1 MYEYS
6 SIVYE
11 QQYFILRA
19 FNNSLLTT
27 LYIYSRLVFCV
38 FFSFVSVKQEIRLSE
53 NWGHMRKQWGMPE
66 WGQGKKFFLFFS
78 FPHLLPHC
86 FHTWPSFSL
95 CKTVSLTLQNTTKKH
110 PKKTTWSLLS
120 VLKYSYI
127 KCNIAFVFDLCSLVV
142 GRW

>member
-11 QQYFILRA
+11 PQYFIFRA

-27 LYIYSRLVFCV
+27 LYSRLVFCV
-38 FFSFVSVKQEIRLSE
+38 FFSFAFVKQEIQLSE

-86 FHTWPSFSL
+86 FHTWPWLSL
-95 CKTVSLTLQNTTKKH
+95 CKSVSLTLQNTTKKH
-110 PKKTTWSLLS
+110 PKKTRIHPPDLCYKIIS
-120 VLKYSYI
+120 VLKYSLLH
-127 KCNIAFVFDLCSLVV
+127 KV
-142 GRW
+142 

>member
-11 QQYFILRA
+11 PQYFILRA

-27 LYIYSRLVFCV
+27 LYSRLVFCV
-38 FFSFVSVKQEIRLSE
+38 FFSFAFVKQEIQLSE

-78 FPHLLPHC
+78 FPRLLPHC
-86 FHTWPSFSL
+86 FHTWPWFSL
-95 CKTVSLTLQNTTKKH
+95 CKSVSLTLQNTTKKH
-110 PKKTTWSLLS
+110 PKKTTWSLLYIS
-120 VLKYSYI
+120 VE
-127 KCNIAFVFDLCSLVV
+127 VFIITYKV
-142 GRW
+142 